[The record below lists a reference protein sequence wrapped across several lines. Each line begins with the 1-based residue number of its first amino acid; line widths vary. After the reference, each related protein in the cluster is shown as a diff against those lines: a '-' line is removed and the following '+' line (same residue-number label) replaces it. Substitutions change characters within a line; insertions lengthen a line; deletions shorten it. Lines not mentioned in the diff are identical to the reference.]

1 MNFFKKDTGLLI
13 RFDDIAE
20 NMNWDL
26 MDKCEKLF
34 SDYNIKPVIGVIP
47 NNKDK
52 DLLSFP
58 YRKDF
63 WDKVRSWQ
71 SKQWVIAIHGYN
83 HLYDNV
89 TNKKD
94 FFRHGGNS
102 EFFGHSLE
110 NQITKLQKSIE
121 IFNKNR
127 IKVRCFF
134 APNHTYDKN
143 TFQALKSVGINEVI
157 DGYGL
162 IPYEYANIKFIPQLF
177 YKPIFLPFGIQST
190 QIHLNTWGIEDFKN
204 FENFIIKNSKKI
216 IDYEYALSRLNN
228 NIFYKILNYLTKN
241 LLIIKRICSKS

>member
-1 MNFFKKDTGLLI
+1 MNFLKKNTGLLI

-34 SDYNIKPVIGVIP
+34 SKYNIKPVVGVIP

-52 DLLSFP
+52 DLLNFP

-63 WDKVRSWQ
+63 WNKVRNWQ
-71 SKQWVIAIHGYN
+71 SKKWVIAIHGYN
-83 HLYDNV
+83 HLYENE

-94 FFRHGGNS
+94 FFKHGGNS
-102 EFFGHSLE
+102 EFYGHSLDT
-110 NQITKLQKSIE
+110 QIDKLKKSIE
-121 IFNKNR
+121 IFKDNN

-162 IPYEYANIKFIPQLF
+162 IPYEYSKIKFIPQLF
-177 YKPIFLPFGIQST
+177 YKPILLPFGIQST
-190 QIHLNTWGIEDFKN
+190 QIHLNTWTLNDFKN
-204 FENFIIKNSKKI
+204 FENFIIKNSEKI
-216 IDYEYALSRLNN
+216 IDYDYAISRLNN
-228 NIFYKILNYLTKN
+228 NIVFKIISYLTKYI
-241 LLIIKRICSKS
+241 LIIKRIYSRS

>member
-1 MNFFKKDTGLLI
+1 MNFLEKDTGLLI
-13 RFDDIAE
+13 RFDDVAE

-26 MDKCEKLF
+26 MDKCEELF
-34 SDYNIKPVIGVIP
+34 SKYNIKPVVGVIP

-63 WDKVRSWQ
+63 WNKVRIWQ
-71 SKQWVIAIHGYN
+71 SKKWVIAIHGYN

-94 FFRHGGNS
+94 FFKHGGNS
-102 EFFGHSLE
+102 EFYGHSLDS
-110 NQITKLQKSIE
+110 QIDKLKKSIE
-121 IFNKNR
+121 IFKDNK

-143 TFQALKSVGINEVI
+143 TFQALKTVGIKEVI

-162 IPYEYANIKFIPQLF
+162 IPYEYEDIKFIPQLF
-177 YKPIFLPFGIQST
+177 YRPILLPFGIQST
-190 QIHLNTWGIEDFKN
+190 QIHLNTWTLNDFKN

-216 IDYEYALSRLNN
+216 INYEYAISRINSN
-228 NIFYKILNYLTKN
+228 MIYKIINYLTKYI
-241 LLIIKRICSKS
+241 LIIKRNYSKF

>member
-1 MNFFKKDTGLLI
+1 MNFFKKNTGLLI

-20 NMNWDL
+20 NMNWNL

-34 SDYNIKPVIGVIP
+34 SDYNIKPVLGVIP
-47 NNKDK
+47 NNKDQ

-58 YRKDF
+58 HRKDF
-63 WDKVRSWQ
+63 WDKVRIWQ
-71 SKQWVIAIHGYN
+71 SKKWVIAIHGYN

-94 FFRHGGNS
+94 FFRYGGNS

-110 NQITKLQKSIE
+110 NQIDKLKKSIE
-121 IFNKNR
+121 IFNKNK

-162 IPYEYANIKFIPQLF
+162 VPYEYANIKFIPQLF
-177 YKPIFLPFGIQST
+177 SKPILLPFGIQST
-190 QIHLNTWGIEDFKN
+190 QIHLNTWSMEDFKN
-204 FENFIIKNSKKI
+204 FENFIIKNSKKV

-241 LLIIKRICSKS
+241 LLIIKRIYSKS